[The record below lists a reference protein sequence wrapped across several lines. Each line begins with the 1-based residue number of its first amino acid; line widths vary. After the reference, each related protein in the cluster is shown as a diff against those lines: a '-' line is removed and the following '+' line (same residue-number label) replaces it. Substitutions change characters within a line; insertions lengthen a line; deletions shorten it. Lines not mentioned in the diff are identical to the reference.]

1 MCWLIDAGPFAD
13 YPREHLDAAWHHARE
28 CATCESA
35 LKASAALTTGLSA
48 LPQPAAPRELSAVVL
63 ARIAQIDRAHVVP
76 ARAPIRAM
84 SARSSAGDRIAWAAA
99 VAGIFA
105 GIVLVLWIALGDW
118 PIINAPLAVSG
129 PTVGLVA
136 IPVMNRDALILA
148 AGLVLYTAGVFAPL
162 GRRR

>member
-1 MCWLIDAGPFAD
+1 
-13 YPREHLDAAWHHARE
+13 
-28 CATCESA
+28 
-35 LKASAALTTGLSA
+35 
-48 LPQPAAPRELSAVVL
+48 
-63 ARIAQIDRAHVVP
+63 
-76 ARAPIRAM
+76 M

-129 PTVGLVA
+129 PIVGLVA